1 MTNNE
6 WKELLSKEFNV
17 SKNTANKM
25 LHAIMKIKEEN
36 TYRIENKVQLDYKPK
51 TT

>member
-25 LHAIMKIKEEN
+25 LHAIMEIKKMD
-36 TYRIENKVQLDYKPK
+36 TIVKSDYKPK